1 MNHRDRANGAFA
13 IALLGAAAFG
23 ILAVSI
29 ESHSTAYVD
38 GRVRA
43 MFPKRRRRNT
53 KRIVGSIGPL
63 GTSWVHGSI
72 SVALAF
78 LMHRRR
84 GSVPAA
90 SVLLCS
96 TLAIGLSTLFEH
108 TLPQRKPPPGRHS
121 PTEPSFPSG
130 HSLKTAATSA
140 MLAYVMS
147 REKLAPGAIAVPLAV
162 WIPVLSGLS
171 RMYLDRHWATDVGG
185 GLLAGVTL
193 AAGCAGIYER
203 ARE

>member
-1 MNHRDRANGAFA
+1 MNQRDRASGALGV
-13 IALLGAAAFG
+13 ALVGAAAFS
-23 ILAVSI
+23 ILAMSVD
-29 ESHSTAYVD
+29 SHATAYFD

-43 MFPKRRRRNT
+43 RFPKRRRPST
-53 KRIVGSIGPL
+53 KRVAGFIGPL
-63 GTSWVHGSI
+63 GKAWGHGSVAVA
-72 SVALAF
+72 VAL
-78 LMHRRR
+78 LVHSRR

-90 SVLLCS
+90 SIVLCS
-96 TLAIGLSTLFEH
+96 ALAMALSRVFEKV
-108 TLPQRKPPPGRHS
+108 LPQRKPPPSRHS

-130 HSLKTAATSA
+130 HSLETAATSTI
-140 MLAYVMS
+140 LAYVLA
-147 REKLAPGAIAVPLAV
+147 REKLAPGSIAVPLAV